1 MLACE
6 PDYGHHRRGWRVG
19 LAKTQL
25 IAHERR
31 IMVGPIEILIVL
43 GAFGIVGVYLFIV
56 SRFLRE
62 AEAETKRF
70 EDVQKGA
77 PH

>member
-1 MLACE
+1 
-6 PDYGHHRRGWRVG
+6 
-19 LAKTQL
+19 
-25 IAHERR
+25 
-31 IMVGPIEILIVL
+31 MVGPIEILIVL

>member
-1 MLACE
+1 
-6 PDYGHHRRGWRVG
+6 
-19 LAKTQL
+19 
-25 IAHERR
+25 
-31 IMVGPIEILIVL
+31 MVGPIEILIVF

-70 EDVQKGA
+70 EDAQKGTS
-77 PH
+77 H

>member
-1 MLACE
+1 MTKLA
-6 PDYGHHRRGWRVG
+6 
-19 LAKTQL
+19 AN
-25 IAHERR
+25 ERR

-62 AEAETKRF
+62 AEAETKQL
-70 EDVQKGA
+70 EGMQKGA
-77 PH
+77 SH